1 MGMKTRFKLFQ
12 SVIADRDL
20 VEPDLMG
27 AWGAGKP
34 ALLDGKPAV
43 LKGTHGAI
51 VEVFEKT
58 GGIAVEF
65 FDDVGETIDVA
76 FIPENYVRAATQEE
90 IELRGRLLDQLYSE
104 S

>member
-1 MGMKTRFKLFQ
+1 MTTKLRLFQ

-34 ALLDGKPAV
+34 GLLDGKPAI
-43 LKGTHGAI
+43 LKGTHGAV

-58 GGIAVEF
+58 DGVAVEF
-65 FDDVGETIDVA
+65 FDDVVETIDVA
-76 FIPENYVRAATQEE
+76 FIPRDYFRPATQEE
-90 IELRGRLLDQLYSE
+90 IEARGRTMELLYPKHE